1 MAIRWFMVLLLL
13 AVSLQGFAKE
23 LPPEDCAED
32 SAVEKH
38 AKSILK
44 VTSAMSGCADASKLV
59 GICGDV
65 FQQSQ
70 ASHDTPYMYEYE
82 RKLHEAA
89 CADPEKDSEEI
100 VNKKLQNMWIKLDK
114 NLKCDTANWE
124 VPKGN
129 ILKYAIKV
137 KSFDL
142 ITSAAEL
149 WHVNLNS
156 IDSTDSRT
164 LLDYVESEMERNKGD
179 RLEGV
184 LKGYYKILRNAG
196 AKHRKE
202 L

>member
-1 MAIRWFMVLLLL
+1 MAIRWCMILSLL
-13 AVSLQGFAKE
+13 AFSLQGFAKE

-38 AKSILK
+38 ANDILK
-44 VTSAMSGCADASKLV
+44 VTSAMSGCADASKLR

-65 FQQSQ
+65 FQQSK
-70 ASHDTPYMYEYE
+70 APRESPFMYQYE
-82 RKLHEAA
+82 IKLHQAA

-114 NLKCDTANWE
+114 ELKCDTANWE
-124 VPKGN
+124 VANGN
-129 ILKYAIKV
+129 ILKYAIAV

-164 LLDYVESEMERNKGD
+164 LLDYVESEMQRNKGD
-179 RLEGV
+179 RMEDV
-184 LKGYYKILRNAG
+184 LKGYYKILRKAG